1 MPAAAPYPAPIDL
14 SEAAQDLASGD
25 YGDLDLDQLLLE
37 FAPVLQPPYVLAGVG
52 LAIGVV
58 CGLTFARLVSQRL
71 DGWKQDRLA
80 LLPLARR
87 ETILPWIGTQLGVTL
102 FIGASLQVFGFS
114 SGASLLVAML
124 MSLATAG
131 ALWMQLVRLMGQV
144 EAGNFRAVDFD
155 NFDEFF

>member
-1 MPAAAPYPAPIDL
+1 VPAAAPYPAPIDL